1 MPRLR
6 SEVVKLA
13 NSWVGLKE
21 SDGSYMKILD
31 IYNSHRPLPRGVKM
45 QRGWAWC
52 ACTWSALAIKL
63 GYTDIMPIEISC
75 GELIILAR
83 KMGIWVENDAYVPK
97 PGDAILYDWDD
108 RGVGD
113 CLGAP
118 EHIGVVVDVDKVRGT
133 FIVVEGN
140 YSRSVKKRVMQI
152 DGRYIRGFI
161 TPKYTDEDIKI
172 STDKK
177 PVNDIA
183 MEVIAGK
190 WGNGDERREK
200 LKAAGY
206 DPVEIQNRV
215 NLLLG
220 KR

>member
-1 MPRLR
+1 MARLR

-21 SDGSYMKILD
+21 SDGSYKKILD
-31 IYNSHRPLPRGVKM
+31 IYNSHKPLPRGVKM
-45 QRGWAWC
+45 QPGWAWC

-83 KMGIWVENDAYVPK
+83 KMGIWVEKDAYVPK

-108 RGVGD
+108 NGRGD

-118 EHIGVVVDVDKVRGT
+118 EHIGVVTDVDTVRKT
-133 FIVVEGN
+133 FTVVEGN
-140 YSRSVKKRVMQI
+140 YSRSVKRRTMQI

-161 TPKYTDEDIKI
+161 TPKYFDEDIKVI
-172 STDKK
+172 PEKTIEQVAKE
-177 PVNDIA
+177 I
-183 MEVIAGK
+183 IAGK
-190 WGNGDERREK
+190 WNNGDVRKKK
-200 LKAAGY
+200 LAEAGY
-206 DPVEIQNRV
+206 DPTEVQNEV
-215 NLLLG
+215 NRLLREG
-220 KR
+220 